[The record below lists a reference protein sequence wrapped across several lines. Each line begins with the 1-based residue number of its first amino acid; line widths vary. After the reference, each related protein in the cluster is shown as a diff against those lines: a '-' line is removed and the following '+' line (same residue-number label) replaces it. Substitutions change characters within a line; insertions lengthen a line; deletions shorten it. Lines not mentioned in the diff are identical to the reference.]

1 MNLTE
6 GELIKNRYRIISF
19 LGRGS
24 FGEVWLATDEYLN
37 MKVALKIYVS
47 LDEKGAKDFRSE
59 YTVTFA
65 LSHPNLLHIIY
76 FDFLDQRPFL
86 VMPYCPTSSESLVGH
101 MSEMEIW
108 RFIRDVSSG
117 LAYLHDRDI
126 VHRDIK
132 PDNILLNEQGD
143 FLISDFGISI
153 KLRNT
158 LQRASI
164 RTMDASRGVAGSPA
178 FMGPELFSH
187 SPVPIKASDIWAL
200 GITLFEL
207 MTEDLPFFGQGGG
220 MQMNGAEI
228 PDIPGAWSPSLK
240 ATVTAC
246 MSKNTW
252 ERPKAKELEKYADEV
267 LKGVA
272 QKAPWEKEEAIT
284 LDPVQSEKKT
294 RAKWLKILL
303 YTILGAAM
311 IGLGWFLIDSRK
323 KAGNAEVP
331 ETPVVTVDSVTTIQE
346 PPQKEPEV
354 PKQEPE
360 KQTVTEVET
369 PPTTPPQKTEEVK
382 PSKPDPAP
390 KTDPQPKSDPL
401 DDAVK
406 KKDWTAIERMSKSGN
421 TRAKKILSDHYL
433 SIARAN
439 LSSDDMGKLEVSH
452 NYAVKLYDLG
462 YKDEAK
468 EIVRNLDNKFFYD
481 FNEKGISKPK
491 W

>member
-1 MNLTE
+1 MNLAE
-6 GELIKNRYRIISF
+6 GELIKNRYRLISY

-24 FGEVWLATDEYLN
+24 FGEVWLAMDEYLN
-37 MKVALKIYVS
+37 MRVALKIYVS
-47 LDEKGAKDFRSE
+47 LDEKGASDFRSE
-59 YTVTFA
+59 YTVTYA

-86 VMPYCPTSSESLVGH
+86 VMPYCPTSSESLVGQ

-143 FLISDFGISI
+143 FLISDFGISV

-164 RTMDASRGVAGSPA
+164 RTMEGSKGVAGSPA

-200 GITLFEL
+200 GVTLFEL

-220 MQMNGAEI
+220 MVLNGAEI

-240 ATVTAC
+240 ATVSAC
-246 MSKNTW
+246 LAKNTW

-267 LKGVA
+267 LRGVV

-284 LDPVQSEKKT
+284 LDPVQVKKET
-294 RAKWLKILL
+294 RSKWFKVLVFTL
-303 YTILGAAM
+303 LGAA
-311 IGLGWFLIDSRK
+311 IVGLGWFMLDSRK
-323 KAGNAEVP
+323 KPGNPEVP
-331 ETPVVTVDSVTTIQE
+331 EAPVTVDSVTTVQE
-346 PPQKEPEV
+346 SPREEPEIT
-354 PKQEPE
+354 KQEPE
-360 KQTVTEVET
+360 KPTVTVKET
-369 PPTTPPQKTEEVK
+369 SPATLPQKTEEVK
-382 PSKPDPAP
+382 QPKPDPE
-390 KTDPQPKSDPL
+390 PKSDPL

-421 TRAKKILSDHYL
+421 SRARKVLSEHYL
-433 SIARAN
+433 SVARAN

-462 YKDEAK
+462 YQDEAK
-468 EIVRNLDNKFFYD
+468 EIVRTLDNMFFYD